1 MSYSV
6 DNKSPENYFKEVIEE
21 KTEMLRMYLD
31 YLGNPLIFSPY
42 CGYTMATFK
51 FYSCDDNDD
60 SLILYYTCSN
70 LGDLESQ
77 LYYFWIQLNHLLKDN

>member
-6 DNKSPENYFKEVIEE
+6 DDKLPETYFKEVMEE
-21 KTEMLRMYLD
+21 KAQMVRMCLYD
-31 YLGNPLIFSPY
+31 LGNLLIFSPY
-42 CGYTMATFK
+42 CGYTMVTFK

-60 SLILYYTCSN
+60 SLRLYYTFSN

-77 LYYFWIQLNHLLKDN
+77 LYYFWIQLNHLLKGN

>member
-6 DNKSPENYFKEVIEE
+6 DDKLPEDYFKEVMEE
-21 KTEMLRMYLD
+21 KAEMLRMYLD
-31 YLGNPLIFSPY
+31 DIGNPLIFLSY
-42 CGYTMATFK
+42 CGCTMVTFK

-60 SLILYYTCSN
+60 SLRLHYTFSN

-77 LYYFWIQLNHLLKDN
+77 LYYLWIQLNQLLKGN

>member
-6 DNKSPENYFKEVIEE
+6 DNKLPENYFKEVMEE
-21 KTEMLRMYLD
+21 NAEMLRMYLD
-31 YLGNPLIFSPY
+31 DLGNPLIFSPY
-42 CGYTMATFK
+42 CGYTLVTFK
-51 FYSCDDNDD
+51 FYFSSSDD
-60 SLILYYTCSN
+60 SLILYYTFSN

>member
-6 DNKSPENYFKEVIEE
+6 DDKLPEDYFKEVMEE
-21 KTEMLRMYLD
+21 KAEMLRMYLD
-31 YLGNPLIFSPY
+31 DLGNPLIFPPC

-51 FYSCDDNDD
+51 FYSYDDNDD
-60 SLILYYTCSN
+60 SLRLYYTFSN

-77 LYYFWIQLNHLLKDN
+77 LYYFWIQLNHLLKGN

>member
-6 DNKSPENYFKEVIEE
+6 DDKLPENYFKEVMEE
-21 KTEMLRMYLD
+21 KAEMLRMYLD
-31 YLGNPLIFSPY
+31 DLDNPLIFSPY

-60 SLILYYTCSN
+60 SLKLYYTFSN
-70 LGDLESQ
+70 LGGLENQ
-77 LYYFWIQLNHLLKDN
+77 LYYFWIQLNHLLKGN

>member
-6 DNKSPENYFKEVIEE
+6 DERLPEDYFKEVIGG
-21 KTEMLRMYLD
+21 KAEMLRMYLD
-31 YLGNPLIFSPY
+31 ELGNPLILSSY
-42 CGYTMATFK
+42 CGHTMVTFK

-60 SLILYYTCSN
+60 SLRLHYTFSN

-77 LYYFWIQLNHLLKDN
+77 LYYFWIQLNQLLKGN